1 MKGFFYPKSVAV
13 FGVSPKYDNW
23 GRNIVKNLIDFDYK
37 GKIFPIGTSEG
48 AVYGMTIRQSIG
60 EIEDPVDL
68 VIFLIP
74 ANAIPEH
81 LRACGEKGIK
91 RVVISTGGFSEFS
104 AERKN
109 IEDEIVEILKEYD
122 MRLIGPNG
130 IGIINNEVG
139 LCLPFVRLRRFPM
152 GPVSLMTQ
160 SGGMGLSFIKLL
172 TADNIGLN
180 KYVSLGNKLDI
191 CEAELVPF
199 LEEDEKTEIICMYL
213 EEICRGQ
220 EFMGMMR
227 KVKKPVLVYKTNVTE
242 QSRNIAQSHT
252 ASIAN
257 DDRVVDAALRQ
268 ARVIRVPD
276 TKAMITAA
284 KALKLPPMRGN
295 RVAVMTPTGGYAVI
309 LADECGKRGFVL
321 PPFPDEFIDDIKQHV
336 RAGVISM
343 SNPLDLG
350 DLFDMEMLA
359 LTITR
364 AMQEKNFD
372 ALVLGWMLMQDTGM
386 AMSGAF
392 NVFPF
397 LEKMV
402 KDYNKPVSLCLVGDP
417 SDLEKIKRHTK
428 LPIFD
433 SPEEAVEALG
443 VLYQYTKWS
452 GEGIGE
458 PEIFSFD
465 KKRVDEIISSSKK
478 EVGFM
483 EAMEVLSLLDIP
495 AAEVR
500 RAANADE
507 AAKAAGEMGCKLGCK
522 LCFPVAVKVLSA
534 EASHK
539 SDIGGVRLGLRS
551 ADEVR
556 AAAGEMLKAVGSAEG
571 VAVQKMAE
579 AGREVIVGAK
589 RNKEF
594 GPVVAFGLGG
604 IMVEAMEDVALR
616 VAPLSRR
623 DAEEMLGEI
632 RGVKVLGEFRGK
644 PAADRE
650 ALVDVILRVSS
661 LMAACPEIQELDI
674 NPVIVYGEG
683 RGCLAVDARIIL
695 GE

>member
-23 GRNIVKNLIDFDYK
+23 GRNIVKNLIDFDYQ

-48 AVYGMTIRQSIG
+48 AVYGMTIRQSVQ
-60 EIEDPVDL
+60 EIEDDIDL

-74 ANAIPEH
+74 ASAIPEN

-104 AERKN
+104 AERRK
-109 IEDEIVEILKEYD
+109 IEDEIVAILKEYG

-130 IGIINNEVG
+130 IGVINNEVG

-220 EFMGMMR
+220 EFMAMMR

-242 QSRNIAQSHT
+242 QSRSIAQSHT

-268 ARVIRVPD
+268 AHVIRVGD
-276 TKAMITAA
+276 TKGMITAA

-364 AMQEKNFD
+364 AMQEENFD
-372 ALVLGWMLMQDTGM
+372 ALVLGWMMMQDSGM

-465 KKRVDEIISSSKK
+465 KKRVDEIISASKK
-478 EVGFM
+478 ELGFM
-483 EAMEVLSLLDIP
+483 GAMEVLKLLDIP

-507 AAKAAGEMGCKLGCK
+507 AAKAAEEMGY
-522 LCFPVAVKVLSA
+522 PVAVKVLSA

-539 SDIGGVRLGLRS
+539 SDVGGVKLGLKS

-556 AAAGEMLKAVGSAEG
+556 AAAAEMLKAVGGAEG
-571 VAVQKMAE
+571 VVVQKMAA

-589 RNKEF
+589 RNNEF

-616 VAPLSRR
+616 GAPLSRR

-632 RGVKVLGEFRGK
+632 RGAKVLGEFRGQ
-644 PAADRE
+644 PAADRG
-650 ALVDVILRVSS
+650 ALVDIILRVSS
-661 LMAACPEIQELDI
+661 LMTACPEIQELDI
-674 NPVIVYGEG
+674 NPVMVYGEG
-683 RGCLAVDARIIL
+683 EGCVAVDARIIL
-695 GE
+695 AE